1 MGKYRKY
8 RKRRKLLKRKFR
20 NTVIALSMALSIPY
34 ALLAMY
40 GFIPIPGSVLD
51 ISIDASRTINATLFR
66 VTYLATTNESSLA
79 KLQINDVIADFNI
92 PAGGRGAVR
101 LGLSKLVEVKNQ
113 EVVQPKITVYTSDSS
128 ATYPV
133 PPINMSMIGRSEDFI
148 LSHYPLE
155 LYFVFVT
162 QLCNVTVLTKSDGAV
177 VDEASLLYRHSEE
190 GSSYMPLVCRGST
203 CEGFLEN
210 RCVLSY
216 DIESSLSYLNFL
228 RVRYS
233 GGRAVLRFADN
244 LWILALLYAAS
255 VSGLLLAYRKSS
267 VSMVKKV
274 KSKAS
279 T

>member
-1 MGKYRKY
+1 
-8 RKRRKLLKRKFR
+8 
-20 NTVIALSMALSIPY
+20 
-34 ALLAMY
+34 
-40 GFIPIPGSVLD
+40 
-51 ISIDASRTINATLFR
+51 
-66 VTYLATTNESSLA
+66 
-79 KLQINDVIADFNI
+79 
-92 PAGGRGAVR
+92 
-101 LGLSKLVEVKNQ
+101 
-113 EVVQPKITVYTSDSS
+113 
-128 ATYPV
+128 
-133 PPINMSMIGRSEDFI
+133 
-148 LSHYPLE
+148 
-155 LYFVFVT
+155 
-162 QLCNVTVLTKSDGAV
+162 
-177 VDEASLLYRHSEE
+177 RHSEE